1 MKINENDDNNV
12 DDNEEEEGN
21 RRIKLIKISR

>member
-12 DDNEEEEGN
+12 DDSKEKEN